1 MAYRQSMQVAIDVVR
16 ASGVEVSY
24 VDIGGGFPADYGDP
38 IPPLEAYFD
47 VIRAAKR
54 DLAIDVPLY
63 AEPGRAL
70 VADGCSVLAQV
81 QLRKGDDLYI
91 NDGIYGGLSE
101 IHLADLR
108 PPVRAIAHKGNGSRV
123 VGGDLHPFRLFGPTC
138 DSLDVFKVRFDLPS
152 DIAEGD
158 WIEFARMGAYSIGM
172 QSGFNGFFTDTV
184 VQVSGASTISGF

>member
-1 MAYRQSMQVAIDVVR
+1 MQVEYYDV
-16 ASGVEVSY
+16 
-24 VDIGGGFPADYGDP
+24 GGGFPADYGDP

-47 VIRAAKR
+47 AIRAAKR
-54 DLAIDVPLY
+54 EFALDEPLF

-70 VADGCSVLAQV
+70 VADGCSVLTQV

-108 PPVRAIAHKGNGSRV
+108 PPVRAISRGTVKGTSRAT
-123 VGGDLHPFRLFGPTC
+123 GGKLKPFRIFGPTC
-138 DSLDVFKVRFDLPS
+138 DSLDVFKVKFDLP
-152 DIAEGD
+152 DEIAEGD

-172 QSGFNGFFTDTV
+172 QSGFNGFYTDTV